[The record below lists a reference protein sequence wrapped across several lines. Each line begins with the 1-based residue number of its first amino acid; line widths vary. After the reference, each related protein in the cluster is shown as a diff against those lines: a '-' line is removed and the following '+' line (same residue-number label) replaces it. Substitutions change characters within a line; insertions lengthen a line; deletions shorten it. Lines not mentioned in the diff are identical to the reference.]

1 MSNTQKSM
9 ETMFSAGAHF
19 GLGRSRR
26 HPSAKPYIFGT
37 KNSTDIFDLEKTEAM
52 LEAAKAYVATLAKE
66 GKTILFVGGKKEAS
80 AAIKTGAQSVN
91 LPYVEGR
98 WIGGTI
104 TNFPQIRK
112 RIERYEKLT
121 SDKEKGELAKYT
133 KRERML
139 FDKEIADL
147 EKMFYGI
154 VSLKKAPD
162 ALFVID
168 PRRESIAIAEAVHGK
183 IPVVALA
190 GSDCDMSAIM
200 FPIAG
205 NDSSK
210 ASIQFF
216 VAEIVKAYQEGK
228 KLAVTAPIAP
238 VAPTAAPS
246 V

>member
-1 MSNTQKSM
+1 MS
-9 ETMFSAGAHF
+9 
-19 GLGRSRR
+19 
-26 HPSAKPYIFGT
+26 
-37 KNSTDIFDLEKTEAM
+37 
-52 LEAAKAYVATLAKE
+52 AALAKE
-66 GKTILFVGGKKEAS
+66 GKTLLIVGGKKEAS
-80 AAIKTGAQSVN
+80 AAVKTGAQSAD

-112 RIERYEKLT
+112 RIERYEKLV

-154 VSLKKAPD
+154 VSLKKVPD
-162 ALFVID
+162 ALFVVD
-168 PRRESIAIAEAVHGK
+168 PRRESIAVAEAAHGK

-190 GSDCDMSAIM
+190 GSDCDMRAIAY
-200 FPIAG
+200 PIAG

-216 VAEIVKAYQEGK
+216 VGEIVKAYQEGK
-228 KLAVTAPIAP
+228 KARDTEIARGTMPPPAGGATPAAPIA
-238 VAPTAAPS
+238 APAKA
-246 V
+246 

>member
-1 MSNTQKSM
+1 M
-9 ETMFSAGAHF
+9 ETMFTAGAHF

-37 KNSTDIFDLEKTEAM
+37 KNSTDIFDLEKTGAM
-52 LEAAKAYVATLAKE
+52 LESAKAYVADLAKN

-80 AAIKTGAQSVN
+80 AAVKAGAQSAN

-112 RIERYEKLT
+112 RIERYEKLV

-147 EKMFYGI
+147 EKMFFGI

-168 PRRESIAIAEAVHGK
+168 PRRESIAVAEAAHGK

-190 GSDCDMSAIM
+190 GSDCDMRAIAY
-200 FPIAG
+200 PIAG

-210 ASIQFF
+210 GSIQFF
-216 VAEIVKAYQEGK
+216 VTEIVKAYQEGK
-228 KLAVTAPIAP
+228 KNQKAPEAVVLPGVSSSKIKA
-238 VAPTAAPS
+238 
-246 V
+246 